1 VRYALLACLLI
12 VGCGG
17 GGGPVSVDVGTG
29 VDRFVE
35 IHDGDPVPIIMGLQ
49 GGFHIWGS
57 VRAINM
63 SLHTMKLRFTLFLD
77 GNPTPVTVRTDNVD
91 LTSTGDGV
99 AEHLGSA
106 VFLPDPA
113 VVRRQRCRMH
123 LDATDA
129 SGRSASAEHVMVPEG
144 P

>member
-1 VRYALLACLLI
+1 M

-17 GGGPVSVDVGTG
+17 GAVPGPASVDVGTG

-35 IHDGDPVPIIMGLQ
+35 IHDGDAVPIIMGLQ

-57 VRAINM
+57 VRATNL
-63 SLHTMKLRFTLFLD
+63 SPHTMRLHFTLFLD
-77 GNPTPVTVRTDNVD
+77 GNPTPVTSRADNVD
-91 LTSTGDGV
+91 LISVGNGV

-106 VFLPDPA
+106 VFLPDPG
-113 VVRRQRCRMH
+113 VVRSQRCRMH
-123 LDATDA
+123 LDATDE
-129 SGRSASAEHVMVPEG
+129 SGRSASAEHEMVPEG